1 MKNSKNKIRIM
12 KKTIY
17 GFTLWRKSQSVWSG
31 SHYTYDGSYFYT
43 TEEERDKE
51 MEEYLS
57 DADYLVEIFEK
68 ELEF

>member
-1 MKNSKNKIRIM
+1 M

-17 GFTLWRKSQSVWSG
+17 GFTLSVWSG

>member
-1 MKNSKNKIRIM
+1 M

-17 GFTLWRKSQSVWSG
+17 GLTLSVWSG
-31 SHYTYDGSYFYT
+31 SHYTYDCSYLYT

>member
-17 GFTLWRKSQSVWSG
+17 GFTLSVWSG

-51 MEEYLS
+51 MEEYLNH
-57 DADYLVEIFEK
+57 ADYLVDTFEQ
-68 ELEF
+68 EFDL